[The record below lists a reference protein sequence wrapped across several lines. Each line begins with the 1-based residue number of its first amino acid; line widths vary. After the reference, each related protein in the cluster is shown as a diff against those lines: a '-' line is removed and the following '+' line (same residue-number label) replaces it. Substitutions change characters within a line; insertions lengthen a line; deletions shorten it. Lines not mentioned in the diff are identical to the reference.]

1 MLHDKQ
7 GSICM
12 YVYIYIYI
20 SLEVTNQIKSSQ
32 GFCWVQIRRQV
43 TFLLLPNSIPKA

>member
-7 GSICM
+7 GS
-12 YVYIYIYI
+12 IYI

-32 GFCWVQIRRQV
+32 GFCWAQIHREV
-43 TFLLLPNSIPKA
+43 TFLLLPNSILKA